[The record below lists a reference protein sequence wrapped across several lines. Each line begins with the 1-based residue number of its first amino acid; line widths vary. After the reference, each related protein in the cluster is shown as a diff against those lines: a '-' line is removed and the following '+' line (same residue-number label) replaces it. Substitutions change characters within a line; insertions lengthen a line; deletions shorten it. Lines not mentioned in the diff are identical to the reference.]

1 MAFRKLVSLLGVACG
16 CATTPSRAPGAEPVR
31 PSSPTVAVLKA
42 GQLWGKDF
50 PALLAYARAWNRAG
64 ESAVVVFADRAVGA
78 TPYRSEGE
86 AKSGYQAFSRAFG
99 ERPAPASA
107 DFQESIARIEA
118 PPFQPALIR
127 FPEDDSS
134 RLAVTG
140 KGLEF
145 LAPGLTIQKV
155 HQTLGPPESV
165 KRQAVQEPDGGERR
179 PVILTLHRYAGGAVI
194 FAESEWAP
202 PGLVDRAVLDVRSV
216 NEAVFGRTP

>member
-1 MAFRKLVSLLGVACG
+1 MAFRKLMSVLGLACG
-16 CATTPSRAPGAEPVR
+16 CATTPPARLAEPVR
-31 PSSPTVAVLKA
+31 PPSPAVAVLKA

-64 ESAVVVFADRAVGA
+64 EAAFVVFPDRAVGA
-78 TPYRSEGE
+78 TPYRSAND
-86 AKSGYQAFSRAFG
+86 AKPAYQGFSRTLE
-99 ERPAPASA
+99 ERPAPATA
-107 DFQESIARIEA
+107 DFTDSVARVRA
-118 PPFQPALIR
+118 PPFQPSVIR
-127 FPEDDSS
+127 LPEDGSN

-145 LAPGLTIQKV
+145 LAPGLTIRKV
-155 HQTLGPPESV
+155 HETLGPPESV

-202 PGLVDRAVLDVRSV
+202 PGTVDRAVLDVRSV